1 MIQAV
6 VSDAL
11 NMKKPEIQAIMN
23 VAKGETIAGMWVSPL
38 IPGTGFY
45 KLLAKRKPDGTCEWV
60 HFLQREDGSKKELF
74 RGEVESE
81 ARLNDVV
88 NTTSTTLGK
97 IFGIG
102 VKLKVAEFDTY
113 TIDGKKFDDIVH

>member
-1 MIQAV
+1 
-6 VSDAL
+6 
-11 NMKKPEIQAIMN
+11 MKKPEIQTIMN

-38 IPGTGFY
+38 IPRIGFY
-45 KLLAKRKPDGTCEWV
+45 KLLAKRKADGTCEWV

-81 ARLNDVV
+81 NRLNDVV
-88 NTTSTTLGK
+88 NAVSTTLGK
-97 IFGIG
+97 TFGIG

-113 TIDGKKFDDIVH
+113 TVDGKTFGDTVH

>member
-1 MIQAV
+1 
-6 VSDAL
+6 
-11 NMKKPEIQAIMN
+11 MKKPEIQAIMY

-45 KLLAKRKPDGTCEWV
+45 KLLAKRKVDGTYEWV
-60 HFLQREDGSKKELF
+60 HFLQRENGSKKELF

-81 ARLNDVV
+81 GRLNDVV
-88 NTTSTTLGK
+88 SAASATLAK

-102 VKLKVAEFDTY
+102 VKLKAAEFDTY
-113 TIDGKKFDDIVH
+113 TTDGKTFGDTVH